1 MSVRN
6 YNHDM
11 LAGINQLKQLR
22 DSVAS
27 QIEAEQAVSNKLK
40 DEIAVL
46 SERMMRSQ
54 SNLKVLN
61 ESMAS
66 YTKTLEETELVYNK
80 IEESSQN
87 LLNVIKRE
95 TKSIQKTLNAKNVP

>member
-46 SERMMRSQ
+46 SERM
-54 SNLKVLN
+54 
-61 ESMAS
+61 
-66 YTKTLEETELVYNK
+66 
-80 IEESSQN
+80 
-87 LLNVIKRE
+87 
-95 TKSIQKTLNAKNVP
+95 

>member
-22 DSVAS
+22 DSVAG

-46 SERMMRSQ
+46 SER
-54 SNLKVLN
+54 
-61 ESMAS
+61 
-66 YTKTLEETELVYNK
+66 
-80 IEESSQN
+80 I
-87 LLNVIKRE
+87 IKPKLAQRYQAGDE
-95 TKSIQKTLNAKNVP
+95 INSKDSEC